1 MGDEEKQDAVLDD
14 GYTAFQKW
22 EYKPFIYVD
31 KQAKPWISFKE
42 SFYRASEVII
52 KNLAK
57 GRGFP
62 ELEGVA
68 AVFLFRHYLEL
79 ALKTLVMRGR
89 FLERADKNAAIENVK
104 QVKRIHDLAELW
116 QLVLK
121 EAKPKIEPKDW
132 DSYDIAFVERCIAE
146 FHERDEKG
154 FALRYHGEGG
164 EHFDYDFAY
173 FAAAMEHVYQVLEGL
188 TVYLIETYGQ
198 NEEWQEI
205 LNSY

>member
-1 MGDEEKQDAVLDD
+1 MGDEEKQNDVFDD
-14 GYTAFQKW
+14 GYTAFRKW
-22 EYKPFIYVD
+22 EYKRFIYVD
-31 KQAKPWISFKE
+31 KQPKPWISFKE
-42 SFYRASEVII
+42 SFYRASEVIVE
-52 KNLAK
+52 NLAK

-62 ELEGVA
+62 DLEGVA

-104 QVKRIHDLAELW
+104 KVKRIHDLAELW
-116 QLVLK
+116 ELVLK
-121 EAKPKIEPKDW
+121 EAKPKIDPKDW
-132 DSYDIAFVERCIAE
+132 DSYDTVFVEKCIAE

-173 FAAAMEHVYQVLEGL
+173 METAIVYC
-188 TVYLIETYGQ
+188 Q
-198 NEEWQEI
+198 NP
-205 LNSY
+205 